1 MIPHQRAYRQGDTRV
16 ILPRT
21 GKPHP
26 PESNALSQF
35 ARVMVLVVDDNHY
48 MRVIVGTMLRSMGIT
63 LIREAS
69 DGIDALE
76 IVRDWRPDVIILD
89 LMMEQLDGI
98 EFTKLVRRGTDSPN
112 PYVPIIMMTG
122 HTDRRRVI
130 EARDAGVNEF
140 VAKPLT
146 ARALIDRMRS
156 VINNE
161 RGWVKSV
168 GYVGPDRRRRT
179 PPDYNGPFRRVADK
193 ADGKL

>member
-1 MIPHQRAYRQGDTRV
+1 
-16 ILPRT
+16 
-21 GKPHP
+21 
-26 PESNALSQF
+26 
-35 ARVMVLVVDDNHY
+35 
-48 MRVIVGTMLRSMGIT
+48 MRVIVSTMLRSMGIT

-98 EFTKLVRRGTDSPN
+98 EFTKLIRRGSDSTH

-130 EARDAGVNEF
+130 EARDSGVNEF

-146 ARALIDRMRS
+146 ARALIDRLKS

-168 GYVGPDRRRRT
+168 NYVGPDRRRRT
-179 PPDYNGPFRRVADK
+179 HPDFKGPFRRVADK
-193 ADGKL
+193 ADGKI

>member
-1 MIPHQRAYRQGDTRV
+1 M
-16 ILPRT
+16 
-21 GKPHP
+21 
-26 PESNALSQF
+26 SQF

-48 MRVIVGTMLRSMGIT
+48 MRVIVGTMLRSIGIT
-63 LIREAS
+63 QIREAS

-161 RGWVKSV
+161 RGWVKSAN
-168 GYVGPDRRRRT
+168 YVGPDRRRRAN
-179 PPDYNGPFRRVADK
+179 PNYKGPFRRVADK
-193 ADGKL
+193 ADGKI

>member
-1 MIPHQRAYRQGDTRV
+1 
-16 ILPRT
+16 
-21 GKPHP
+21 
-26 PESNALSQF
+26 
-35 ARVMVLVVDDNHY
+35 
-48 MRVIVGTMLRSMGIT
+48 MLRSMGIT

-69 DGIDALE
+69 DGAEALE

-89 LMMEQLDGI
+89 LMMETIDGI
-98 EFTKLVRRGTDSPN
+98 EFTKLIRRGVDSPH

-146 ARALIDRMRS
+146 ARALIDRLKS

-161 RGWVKSV
+161 RGWVKSAN
-168 GYVGPDRRRRT
+168 YVGPDRRRKVQ
-179 PPDYNGPFRRVADK
+179 PDFKGPFRRIADK
-193 ADGKL
+193 ADGKM

>member
-1 MIPHQRAYRQGDTRV
+1 M
-16 ILPRT
+16 
-21 GKPHP
+21 
-26 PESNALSQF
+26 SQF

-48 MRVIVGTMLRSMGIT
+48 MRVIVSTMLRAMGIT

-69 DGIDALE
+69 DGAEALE
-76 IVRDWRPDVIILD
+76 IVRDWRPDVIVLD
-89 LMMEQLDGI
+89 LVMETIDGI
-98 EFTKLVRRGTDSPN
+98 EFTKLVRRGVDSPN

-122 HTDRRRVI
+122 HTDRRRVL

-146 ARALIDRMRS
+146 ARALIDRLKS

-161 RGWVKSV
+161 RGWVKSAT
-168 GYVGPDRRRRT
+168 YVGPDRRRRT
-179 PPDYNGPFRRVADK
+179 LPDYKGPFRRVADK

>member
-1 MIPHQRAYRQGDTRV
+1 
-16 ILPRT
+16 
-21 GKPHP
+21 
-26 PESNALSQF
+26 
-35 ARVMVLVVDDNHY
+35 MVLVVDDNHY
-48 MRVIVGTMLRSMGIT
+48 MRVIVGTMLRSIGIT
-63 LIREAS
+63 QIREAS

-161 RGWVKSV
+161 RGWVKSAN
-168 GYVGPDRRRRT
+168 YVGPDRRRRAN
-179 PPDYNGPFRRVADK
+179 PNYKGPFRRVADK
-193 ADGKL
+193 ADGKI

>member
-1 MIPHQRAYRQGDTRV
+1 
-16 ILPRT
+16 
-21 GKPHP
+21 
-26 PESNALSQF
+26 
-35 ARVMVLVVDDNHY
+35 
-48 MRVIVGTMLRSMGIT
+48 MRVIVSTMLRSMGIT

-69 DGIDALE
+69 DGAEALE

-89 LMMEQLDGI
+89 LMMETIDGI
-98 EFTKLVRRGTDSPN
+98 EFTKLIRRGVDSPH

-146 ARALIDRMRS
+146 ARALIDRLKS

-161 RGWVKSV
+161 RGWVKSAN
-168 GYVGPDRRRRT
+168 YVGPDRRRKVQ
-179 PPDYNGPFRRVADK
+179 PDFKGPFRRIADK
-193 ADGKL
+193 ADGKM